1 MNAEQYSKEIAKA
14 YRCELSKQISTHPPG
29 SLFVMSSEALCG
41 LPSRGYLNSGVVFS
55 MLREALAEYKVTVII
70 YLRRQDSFVESM
82 YSQAIHEGGCLGFD
96 EFARKYAMLGSLDY
110 ARILNDLETYFGRN
124 SLIVR
129 SYHAA
134 SAKGLIDDFAS
145 VIGSD
150 LLTTHFAASGSKNI
164 SYSRN
169 ALEIA
174 RFCNPNLDEINKKK
188 LRRALQ
194 HVMPHG
200 SDEPLRYFSED
211 ARNEFLEKY
220 EFSNNEVAFR
230 FFGGNLNNL
239 FPRPSAALRYCPVS
253 SATNAEI
260 SMMVLHLL
268 GQDAQQSAVE
278 VKQKLAIQAAKSEAL
293 PWQQPNATEAFAA
306 ACLALRVLTLQ
317 QGYLAY
323 PWATC
328 IDRVSRGLPAGK
340 PSLASQGSQ
349 RCRATVCQHIWALR
363 APRSLQGPVSPICSG
378 AMPPKECSMWMAFA
392 STPFPSIRC
401 AAPRTH
407 LLSPC
412 CRLRSGRCCTAFR
425 GPMPQGSISP
435 LCATGSWI
443 YRHAPMSSWSAAAS
457 GTTSR
462 PCTANRCSAN
472 LLMRPATPSSRQK
485 QRPMPPPCS
494 AAASPSAH
502 PVLAPI
508 PSASGK
514 PSAMAPSP

>member
-1 MNAEQYSKEIAKA
+1 MNQIFVHIGSHKTGTTTIQKCLRGVNDCIEQKDWTYIQVPSKITKALMNAEQYSKEIAKA

-29 SLFVMSSEALCG
+29 SLFVLSSEALCG

-174 RFCNPNLDEINKKK
+174 RFCNASLDEINKKK
-188 LRRALQ
+188 LRHALQ

-253 SATNAEI
+253 SATNAEV
-260 SMMVLHLL
+260 SMIVLHLL

-278 VKQKLAIQAAKSEAL
+278 VKQKLAIQAAKVHALESELSAL
-293 PWQQPNATEAFAA
+293 FSELNFERRINKLREEAD
-306 ACLALRVLTLQ
+306 CME
-317 QGYLAY
+317 
-323 PWATC
+323 
-328 IDRVSRGLPAGK
+328 VS
-340 PSLASQGSQ
+340 
-349 RCRATVCQHIWALR
+349 
-363 APRSLQGPVSPICSG
+363 
-378 AMPPKECSMWMAFA
+378 
-392 STPFPSIRC
+392 
-401 AAPRTH
+401 
-407 LLSPC
+407 
-412 CRLRSGRCCTAFR
+412 
-425 GPMPQGSISP
+425 
-435 LCATGSWI
+435 
-443 YRHAPMSSWSAAAS
+443 Y
-457 GTTSR
+457 
-462 PCTANRCSAN
+462 N
-472 LLMRPATPSSRQK
+472 LNSNL
-485 QRPMPPPCS
+485 
-494 AAASPSAH
+494 
-502 PVLAPI
+502 
-508 PSASGK
+508 
-514 PSAMAPSP
+514 